1 MVRRTRI
8 LLLLSHLGGGGA
20 EHVVAL
26 LARDL
31 SKEKYEVHLGLVGR
45 AAGSGESLPLWVSVH
60 ALNVRRARAAAFPLL
75 RLIWRIRPTVVLSGA
90 VEVSLLVLMLRPL
103 FPPKT
108 SVLVR
113 QNATASSV
121 LAFGSLPRFT
131 RLVYRLLYRHSDH
144 VICQSQ
150 AMAKDLARAAGIG
163 EEQIAVLPNPVD
175 LKGIRAAMRAPVARS
190 SSAPQ
195 LLAIGRLS
203 REKGFDLLLRAM
215 VAVREQFPKVS
226 LILAGAGQEETAL
239 KSLSSE
245 LGLET
250 AVCFAGY
257 VDRPYALLPEATLFV
272 LPSRHEGMP
281 NALLEA
287 AAAGLPLVATPA
299 SGGIVDLLRGRPG
312 AWLAPEISAESLA
325 ATIIAALKAIRPGQ
339 RFSHDFLPSNAP
351 IARQTM
357 VGCHDGVRIRPACNT
372 AGTAA
377 RSTSKPAMRAA
388 LPSRPPRSREYSHG
402 IAKAKRRSRIH
413 AVLLIVTSLIALR
426 INQGGVDGDANRG
439 LDGGFQGSVQQILRF
454 GVGNVENVA
463 VLHRLVG
470 ILAAQHAPD
479 IEGDHGAASFLLA
492 NEEGFAD
499 GGVLRRPPGERER
512 LHHGEPLNGID
523 RESTGP
529 NYIAHHVDQ
538 AGAAHLD
545 RVAGAE
551 LWIVVGGCIGSA
563 GVKHHPVRRLGIAVV
578 EDIDQPP
585 GI

>member
-20 EHVVAL
+20 EHVLAL

-31 SKEKYEVHLGLVGR
+31 SKEKYEVHLGLLGR

-250 AVCFAGY
+250 AVCFAGH
-257 VDRPYALLPEATLFV
+257 VDRPYAFFPEATLFV

-299 SGGIVDLLRGRPG
+299 SGGVVDLLRGRPG

-357 VGCHDGVRIRPACNT
+357 VGCHD
-372 AGTAA
+372 
-377 RSTSKPAMRAA
+377 
-388 LPSRPPRSREYSHG
+388 EG
-402 IAKAKRRSRIH
+402 I
-413 AVLLIVTSLIALR
+413 
-426 INQGGVDGDANRG
+426 
-439 LDGGFQGSVQQILRF
+439 
-454 GVGNVENVA
+454 E
-463 VLHRLVG
+463 
-470 ILAAQHAPD
+470 
-479 IEGDHGAASFLLA
+479 
-492 NEEGFAD
+492 
-499 GGVLRRPPGERER
+499 
-512 LHHGEPLNGID
+512 
-523 RESTGP
+523 
-529 NYIAHHVDQ
+529 
-538 AGAAHLD
+538 
-545 RVAGAE
+545 
-551 LWIVVGGCIGSA
+551 
-563 GVKHHPVRRLGIAVV
+563 RRLPESA
-578 EDIDQPP
+578 QR
-585 GI
+585 